1 VTTRIHCARSPEG
14 EGESQTVDVSAY
26 QIWLVKLCAFNHD
39 PRRARLIEEAVTGRL
54 RDIFTRIAA
63 IAPRGRREP
72 RAIDLVWASIAEL
85 SARRPNECIVY
96 FVASYS
102 EGLIHPFASRM
113 AGSSSQYASYYRR
126 IESIYS
132 GHTPPHAGLTIE
144 DLDAENIRMLSEVHV
159 DRMLREFPHASESGL
174 REEEEREHC
183 RRAGVGIGGMAFHE
197 LMHNVIDRNE
207 GENFELHDHGG
218 IADIRG
224 HSAEPVQDNLE
235 RFRRYMFR
243 TVPEQIVPSGRPP
256 GIRTAPARASRDRSG
271 GSGAGAPQPDLSGLE
286 GL

>member
-1 VTTRIHCARSPEG
+1 M
-14 EGESQTVDVSAY
+14 DVSAY
-26 QIWLVKLCAFNHD
+26 QVWLVKLCAFNDD
-39 PRRARLIEEAVTGRL
+39 PRRAAITEAAVTERL
-54 RDIFTRIAA
+54 RDIFTRVAE

-85 SARRPNECIVY
+85 SARRPNECVVY
-96 FVASYS
+96 FVPSYS

-113 AGSSSQYASYYRR
+113 AGRSSYYADLER
-126 IESIYS
+126 IYS
-132 GHTPPHAGLTIE
+132 GPTPPHAGLTME
-144 DLDAENIRMLSEVHV
+144 DLESENVRMLSEVHV
-159 DRMLREFPHASESGL
+159 DRMLRAFPRATESGL
-174 REEEEREHC
+174 RPEDEREHC

-207 GENFELHDHGG
+207 GDRFDLHARGG

-224 HSAEPVQDNLE
+224 HSAEPVQDNLAL
-235 RFRRYMFR
+235 FRRHMFR

-256 GIRTAPARASRDRSG
+256 AIQVAAGRPAEGSQESGVRD
-271 GSGAGAPQPDLSGLE
+271 AQPDLSGLE